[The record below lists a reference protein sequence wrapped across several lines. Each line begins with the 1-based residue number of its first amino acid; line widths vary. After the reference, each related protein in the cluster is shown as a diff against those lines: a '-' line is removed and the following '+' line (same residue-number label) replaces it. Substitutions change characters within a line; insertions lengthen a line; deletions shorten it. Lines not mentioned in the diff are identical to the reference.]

1 MDRPSGI
8 TIEGIH
14 TSEWGLKITKMNI
27 PFPDVR
33 EELITVPGMSGVLDA
48 TDTLTGYPTYGQRE
62 GLEFYFKYYGDWI
75 EFEGQKS
82 KIAALIHGKK
92 VKMVLDSDQAHYY
105 LARLS
110 VNASKEKD
118 INADFVISGSADP
131 MKYEITSSDEDWLW
145 DSLDFE
151 DGVIRELADIEVSGE
166 TEVTIL
172 AGDYSVSPTFK
183 VTESINL
190 AVMQN
195 GYTYPLA
202 VGNTKIPSIRVGDED
217 VTLTFTGQG
226 KLSISYRGEVL

>member
-14 TSEWGLKITKMNI
+14 TSEWGLKMTKMKI
-27 PFPDVR
+27 PLPNVR
-33 EELITVPGMSGVLDA
+33 EELIKIPGMSGVLDA

-62 GLEFYFKYYGDWI
+62 GLEFYFKLYGDWT
-75 EFEGQKS
+75 EFENQKS

-92 VKMVLDSDQAHYY
+92 VKVVIDSDPSHYY

-110 VNASKEKD
+110 VDAGKSKD
-118 INADFVISGSADP
+118 VNADFILTGSADP
-131 MKYEITSSDEDWLW
+131 FKYEITSSDEDWLW
-145 DSLDFE
+145 DSLDFNE
-151 DGVIRELADIEVSGE
+151 GVIRELAGLEISVE

-190 AVMQN
+190 AVTHN

-202 VGNTKIPSIRVGDED
+202 VGDTKIPSIRVGDED